1 MASAYKHRSLHA
13 GSLHRWLIEPIR
25 KLMITPAPLLVFSD
39 DWGRHPSSCQHLI
52 AQMLPRHK
60 ALWVNTIGTRPPRLD
75 LKTMQ
80 RVIEKLGH
88 WIQPVASAGDHDNQ
102 ARLQANPQIIS
113 PRMWPS
119 FASNT
124 SRSLNKRLLKNALIP
139 AIETL
144 GAPPIVITTLPIMA
158 DLVSEIPAMR
168 WVYYCVDDFSV
179 WPGYDGKTMAA
190 MEREL
195 VAKVDV
201 TVAVSEHLADGL
213 RTLGASPHLLTHG
226 VDIDA
231 WHRADQPRTLP
242 AEFSGLE
249 GPFVVFWG
257 VIDRRM
263 DCEWLLALS
272 RTMTQGSI
280 VLIGPQEDPDPAL
293 TAIPKLFIRNAVTF
307 EKLPDIAA
315 SANVL
320 VMPYID
326 APVTRAMQPLKLK
339 EYLASERPV
348 VVRALPA
355 TRPWADACDVCASKD
370 EFVRA
375 VLARL
380 NEKQAGAIPTNQRS
394 ARTRL
399 AAESWRYKSTQF
411 ESWIADACIATPTA
425 SQA

>member
-1 MASAYKHRSLHA
+1 MVA
-13 GSLHRWLIEPIR
+13 
-25 KLMITPAPLLVFSD
+25 PAPLLVFSD

-52 AQMLPRHK
+52 AQMLPRRK
-60 ALWVNTIGTRPPRLD
+60 VLWVNTIGTRPPRLD
-75 LKTMQ
+75 LRTMQ
-80 RVIEKLGH
+80 RVLEKLGQ
-88 WIQPVASAGDHDNQ
+88 WVKPATSAGDHGDHG
-102 ARLQANPQIIS
+102 RLQASPQIIS

-119 FASNT
+119 FASSA
-124 SRSLNKRLLKNALIP
+124 SRSLNKRLLKSALTP
-139 AIETL
+139 AIEAL

-158 DLVSEIPAMR
+158 DLVGEIPAKR

-213 RTLGASPHLLTHG
+213 RQLGAQPHLLTHG

-231 WHRADQPRTLP
+231 WHRADQPRNLP
-242 AEFSGLE
+242 VEFSGLD

-263 DCEWLLALS
+263 DSEWLLALS
-272 RTMTQGSI
+272 QAMTQGSI

-293 TAIPKLFIRNAVTF
+293 SAIPRLFIRNAVSF

-355 TRPWADACDVCASKD
+355 TRPWADACDVCESKD

-375 VLARL
+375 VLAQLTDKR
-380 NEKQAGAIPTNQRS
+380 AGAIPANHSS
-394 ARTRL
+394 ARKRL
-399 AAESWRYKSTQF
+399 ATESWQFKSTQI
-411 ESWIADACIATPTA
+411 ESWIADASISLPAA
-425 SQA
+425 SHA

>member
-1 MASAYKHRSLHA
+1 M
-13 GSLHRWLIEPIR
+13 
-25 KLMITPAPLLVFSD
+25 SD

-52 AQMLPRHK
+52 AQMLPRRK
-60 ALWVNTIGTRPPRLD
+60 VLWVNTIGTRPPRFD
-75 LKTMQ
+75 IRTMQ
-80 RVIEKLGH
+80 RVLEKIGH
-88 WIQPVASAGDHDNQ
+88 WVKATEPTGDHGHQ
-102 ARLQANPQIIS
+102 ATLQFCPQIIS
-113 PRMWPS
+113 PLMWPS
-119 FASNT
+119 FASRA
-124 SRSLNKRLLKNALIP
+124 SRSVNKQLLKRALRS
-139 AIETL
+139 AIDSL
-144 GAPPIVITTLPIMA
+144 GSPPIVITTLPIMA
-158 DLVSEIPAMR
+158 DLVGEIPAKR

-179 WPGYDGKTMAA
+179 WPGYDGKTMAE

-201 TVAVSEHLADGL
+201 TVAVSEQLADGL
-213 RTLGASPHLLTHG
+213 RKLGAAPHLLTHG

-231 WHRADQPRTLP
+231 WHRTNQPCDLP
-242 AEFSGLE
+242 AEFSDIE
-249 GPFVVFWG
+249 EPFIVFWG

-263 DCEWLLALS
+263 DCDWLLALS
-272 RTMTQGSI
+272 QAMPRGSI

-293 TAIPKLFIRNAVTF
+293 LAIPRLYIRNAVSF
-307 EKLPDIAA
+307 ERLPDIAA

-339 EYLASERPV
+339 EYLASKRPV
-348 VVRALPA
+348 VVRSLPA

-380 NEKQAGAIPTNQRS
+380 MEKQTDAIPRNQAS

-411 ESWIADACIATPTA
+411 ESWIIDDSITMPPA

>member
-1 MASAYKHRSLHA
+1 MNKLD
-13 GSLHRWLIEPIR
+13 PIV
-25 KLMITPAPLLVFSD
+25 VFSD

-52 AQMLPRHK
+52 AQMLPRRK
-60 ALWVNTIGTRPPRLD
+60 VLWVNTIGTRPPRFD
-75 LKTMQ
+75 LRTMQ
-80 RVIEKLGH
+80 RVLEKLGH
-88 WIQPVASAGDHDNQ
+88 WVKPAATAGDHDDQ
-102 ARLQANPQIIS
+102 AQLLASPQIIS

-119 FASNT
+119 FASRG
-124 SRSLNKRLLKNALIP
+124 SRNLNKRLLKSALTP
-139 AIETL
+139 AIEAL

-158 DLVSEIPAMR
+158 DLVGEIPAKR

-195 VAKVDV
+195 VARVDV

-213 RTLGASPHLLTHG
+213 RKLGAAPRLLTHG

-231 WHRADQPRTLP
+231 WHRADQPCNMP
-242 AEFSGLE
+242 DEFSDIE
-249 GPFVVFWG
+249 GPFIVFWG

-263 DCEWLLALS
+263 DCDWLLALS
-272 RTMTQGSI
+272 QAMPRGSI

-293 TAIPKLFIRNAVTF
+293 SAIPRLYIRNAVSF

-315 SANVL
+315 SASVL

-326 APVTRAMQPLKLK
+326 APVTQAMQPLKLK

-355 TRPWADACDVCASKD
+355 TRPWADACDVCETKD
-370 EFVRA
+370 AFVQA

-380 NEKQAGAIPTNQRS
+380 TDKQAGAIPANQAS

-399 AAESWRYKSTQF
+399 ATESWRYKSTQF
-411 ESWIADACIATPTA
+411 ESWITDSCIATPA
-425 SQA
+425 VLQA

>member
-1 MASAYKHRSLHA
+1 
-13 GSLHRWLIEPIR
+13 
-25 KLMITPAPLLVFSD
+25 MIYPLLVFSD
-39 DWGRHPSSCQHLI
+39 DWGRHPSSSQHLI
-52 AQMLPRHK
+52 AQMLPRRK
-60 ALWVNTIGTRPPRLD
+60 VLWVNTIGTRPPRLD

-80 RVIEKLGH
+80 RVLEKLGH
-88 WIQPVASAGDHDNQ
+88 WVSPHASLEDHGGQAGYQ
-102 ARLQANPQIIS
+102 VNPHVIS

-119 FASNT
+119 FASRAA
-124 SRSLNKRLLKNALIP
+124 RSLNKRLLKSALVP
-139 AIETL
+139 AIEAL
-144 GAPPIVITTLPIMA
+144 GTPPIVITTLPIMA
-158 DLVSEIPAMR
+158 DLVGEIPVKR

-201 TVAVSEHLADGL
+201 TVAVSEQLADGL
-213 RTLGASPHLLTHG
+213 RKLGASPHLLTHG
-226 VDIDA
+226 VDIDT
-231 WHRADQPRTLP
+231 WQRSERPRNFP

-263 DCEWLLALS
+263 DCDWLLALS
-272 RTMTQGSI
+272 QTMTHGSI

-293 TAIPKLFIRNAVTF
+293 TAIPSLFIRNAVSF

-315 SANVL
+315 SASVL

-355 TRPWADACDVCASKD
+355 TRPWADACDVCETKD
-370 EFVRA
+370 DFVQA

-380 NEKQAGAIPTNQRS
+380 TDRQAGGIPANQAS

-399 AAESWRYKSTQF
+399 AAESWRYKSTQV
-411 ESWIADACIATPTA
+411 ESWIADPCITTRTA

>member
-1 MASAYKHRSLHA
+1 MVTL
-13 GSLHRWLIEPIR
+13 P
-25 KLMITPAPLLVFSD
+25 PLLVFSD

-52 AQMLPRHK
+52 AQMLPRRK
-60 ALWVNTIGTRPPRLD
+60 VLWVNTIGTRPPRLD
-75 LKTMQ
+75 LRTMQ
-80 RVIEKLGH
+80 RVLEKLGH
-88 WIQPVASAGDHDNQ
+88 WAKPAAPAGNHGYQ
-102 ARLQANPQIIS
+102 ARLQASPRIIS

-119 FASNT
+119 FASSA
-124 SRSLNKRLLKNALIP
+124 SRSLNKRLLKSALTP
-139 AIETL
+139 AIEAL
-144 GAPPIVITTLPIMA
+144 GAPPVVITTLPIMA
-158 DLVSEIPAMR
+158 DLFGEIPAKR

-179 WPGYDGKTMAA
+179 WPGYDGKTMAE

-195 VAKVDV
+195 VSKVDV

-213 RTLGASPHLLTHG
+213 RKLGASPHLLTHG
-226 VDIDA
+226 VNIDA
-231 WHRADQPRTLP
+231 WHRADPPRNLP
-242 AEFSGLE
+242 AEFSSLE

-263 DCEWLLALS
+263 DYEWLSALS
-272 RTMTQGSI
+272 QAMTQGSI
-280 VLIGPQEDPDPAL
+280 VLIGPQEDPDPKL
-293 TAIPKLFIRNAVTF
+293 SAIPRLFIRNAVTF

-315 SANVL
+315 SAGVL

-370 EFVRA
+370 EFVRT
-375 VLARL
+375 VLVRL
-380 NEKQAGAIPTNQRS
+380 NEKQAGAIPSNQMS

-399 AAESWRYKSTQF
+399 VAESWRYKSTQF
-411 ESWIADACIATPTA
+411 ESWFADACIAMPAA

>member
-1 MASAYKHRSLHA
+1 M
-13 GSLHRWLIEPIR
+13 
-25 KLMITPAPLLVFSD
+25 FSD
-39 DWGRHPSSCQHLI
+39 DWGRHPSSSQHLI
-52 AQMLPRHK
+52 AQMLPRRK
-60 ALWVNTIGTRPPRLD
+60 VLWVNTIGTRPPRFD
-75 LKTMQ
+75 LRTMQ
-80 RVIEKLGH
+80 RVFEKFGH
-88 WIQPVASAGDHDNQ
+88 WVKPSKPAGDHDNE
-102 ARLQANPQIIS
+102 ARLQASPQIIS

-119 FASNT
+119 FASSA
-124 SRSLNKRLLKNALIP
+124 SRSLNRLLLKSALRP
-139 AIETL
+139 AIQAL
-144 GAPPIVITTLPIMA
+144 GGQPIVITTLPIMA
-158 DLVSEIPAMR
+158 DLVGEIQAKR

-213 RTLGASPHLLTHG
+213 RKLGASPYLLTHG

-231 WHRADQPRTLP
+231 WHRPSQPCNMP

-263 DCEWLLALS
+263 DCEWLYALS
-272 RTMTQGSI
+272 RAMTQGSI
-280 VLIGPQEDPDPAL
+280 VLIGPQEHPDPAL
-293 TAIPKLFIRNAVTF
+293 SAIPRLFIRNAVSF
-307 EKLPDIAA
+307 ERLPDIAA
-315 SANVL
+315 SASVL

-326 APVTRAMQPLKLK
+326 APVTQAMQPLKLK
-339 EYLASERPV
+339 EYLACERPV

-355 TRPWADACDVCASKD
+355 TRPWADACDVCETTD
-370 EFVRA
+370 DFVHA

-380 NEKQAGAIPTNQRS
+380 TDRQASSIPANQAS

-399 AAESWRYKSTQF
+399 ATESWRYKSRQI
-411 ESWIADACIATPTA
+411 ESWIADSCNETPAT